1 MSLGHPLEIRSDFE
15 TRGRFGPPQ
24 NIDLAHNFNSK
35 KQNPAN
41 GNLRPAI
48 GSVEKDKATDAI
60 DPPRCYTL
68 YTDSSIITPNKP
80 GRAVCHSVDC
90 RAGASRPE
98 LLRNAVPFFSSS
110 RESFVVDTV
119 GPRNT

>member
-1 MSLGHPLEIRSDFE
+1 MDVSLGHSLKIRNDFKK
-15 TRGRFGPPQ
+15 RGRLDPSQ
-24 NIDLAHNFNSK
+24 NICLAQNFNSR

-68 YTDSSIITPNKP
+68 YTDSSIITPASP
-80 GRAVCHSVDC
+80 AVQS
-90 RAGASRPE
+90 A
-98 LLRNAVPFFSSS
+98 
-110 RESFVVDTV
+110 TV
-119 GPRNT
+119 